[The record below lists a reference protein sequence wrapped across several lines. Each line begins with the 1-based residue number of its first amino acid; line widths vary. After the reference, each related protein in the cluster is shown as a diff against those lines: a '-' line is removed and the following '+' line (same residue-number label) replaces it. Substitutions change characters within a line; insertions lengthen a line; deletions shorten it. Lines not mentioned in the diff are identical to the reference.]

1 MDSSMDTSVDHRDR
15 VSYTHTN
22 PLFDTMNSNTDLCSF
37 QPDDLKPARRK
48 RPICIYIIT
57 VYLVF
62 LTALSF
68 YLLYKVLSLETS
80 LTDPQS
86 AKSVSKLQSQDGVK
100 FEKFIHNNSE
110 ETKSLKS
117 HVWALQK
124 QVTSM
129 CGDESELGRLRV
141 DVNQLN
147 SSSSNLLSQLNS
159 ISLKTG
165 PAGPQG
171 PPGAQG
177 PKGDNG
183 TKGDPGVMGPPGDA
197 TQHQKGE
204 KGEPGTPG
212 PPGEK
217 GDPGTLGLQG
227 PPGIAGEHG
236 PKGDKGD
243 VGVTG
248 RAGFPGKLKL
258 LQYHKIN
265 LALVCVSILQVLLHY
280 NTD

>member
-1 MDSSMDTSVDHRDR
+1 MDTSVDHRDR

-165 PAGPQG
+165 LRLHFFNLASTFSHPDPRECNVNFIALSVLICKMLGYQLASTTFTAA
-171 PPGAQG
+171 PGSGSIWLDELRCSGAERDIFDC
-177 PKGDNG
+177 PSN
-183 TKGDPGVMGPPGDA
+183 A
-197 TQHQKGE
+197 
-204 KGEPGTPG
+204 
-212 PPGEK
+212 
-217 GDPGTLGLQG
+217 
-227 PPGIAGEHG
+227 
-236 PKGDKGD
+236 
-243 VGVTG
+243 VGVHNCNHDED
-248 RAGFPGKLKL
+248 AGV
-258 LQYHKIN
+258 QC
-265 LALVCVSILQVLLHY
+265 A
-280 NTD
+280 